1 MYKKY
6 FKRAIDILVSL
17 IFLPLILIL
26 ILVVGI
32 LIKLDDGGSVFYFAN
47 RRGIN
52 GNPFNMVKFRRMKEK
67 APDIRNE
74 DGSTFNS
81 ENDPRITKIGK
92 FLRKTSIDEIPQ
104 LINVLIGDMSLIGP
118 RPNMAT
124 KQFDELSI
132 GEQQRVRIK
141 PGITG
146 YSQAFYRN
154 SISMDEKTKL
164 DNYYIDNVSFLLDM
178 KIILQTL
185 KTVILKENINAN

>member
-6 FKRAIDILVSL
+6 FKRIIDIVVSL

-26 ILVVGI
+26 TLVVSI
-32 LIKLDDGGSVFYFAN
+32 LIKLDDGGSVFYFAK

-52 GNPFNMVKFRRMKEK
+52 GNTFNMVKFRSMKEN

-104 LINVLIGDMSLIGP
+104 LLNVFIGDMSLIGP

-132 GEQQRVRIK
+132 GEQKRVRMK

-154 SISMDEKTKL
+154 SISMDKKTKL

-178 KIILQTL
+178 KIIFQTL

>member
-6 FKRAIDILVSL
+6 YKRAIDILVSL

-32 LIKLDDGGSVFYFAN
+32 LIKLDDGGSVFYFAE

-52 GNPFNMVKFRRMKEK
+52 GNPFNMVKFRSMKEN

-124 KQFDELSI
+124 KQFAELSI
-132 GEQQRVRIK
+132 GEQQRVRMR

>member
-52 GNPFNMVKFRRMKEK
+52 GNPFNMVKFRSMKEK

>member
-32 LIKLDDGGSVFYFAN
+32 LIKLDDGGSVFYFAK

-52 GNPFNMVKFRRMKEK
+52 GNPFNMVKFRSMKEN

-81 ENDPRITKIGK
+81 KNDPRITKIGK

-124 KQFDELSI
+124 KQFAELSI
-132 GEQQRVRIK
+132 GEQQRVRMR

>member
-52 GNPFNMVKFRRMKEK
+52 GNPFNMVKFRSMKEK

-124 KQFDELSI
+124 KQFDELSM

>member
-52 GNPFNMVKFRRMKEK
+52 GNPFNMVKFRSMKENS
-67 APDIRNE
+67 PDIRNE

-132 GEQQRVRIK
+132 GEQQRVRMK